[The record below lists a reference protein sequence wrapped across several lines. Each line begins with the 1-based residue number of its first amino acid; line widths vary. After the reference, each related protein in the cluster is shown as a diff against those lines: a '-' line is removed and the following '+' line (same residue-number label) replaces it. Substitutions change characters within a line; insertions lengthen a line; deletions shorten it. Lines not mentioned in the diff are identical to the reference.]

1 MKNIYELSTQ
11 DKDKYRGEF
20 NKLNFTKDVNVVR
33 GPSLFITIFA
43 FIASGILSGL
53 VDDGLKLQAWV
64 DIADT
69 VGVIALV
76 IFTVL
81 TIYLNI
87 SFTRWMKIKHDVEY

>member
-1 MKNIYELSTQ
+1 MKNIYELSTKE
-11 DKDKYRGEF
+11 KDKYRGEF

-64 DIADT
+64 DLVDT
-69 VGVIALV
+69 IGVIALGLFA
-76 IFTVL
+76 IL

-87 SFTRWMKIKHDVEY
+87 AFTRWMKIKHDVEY